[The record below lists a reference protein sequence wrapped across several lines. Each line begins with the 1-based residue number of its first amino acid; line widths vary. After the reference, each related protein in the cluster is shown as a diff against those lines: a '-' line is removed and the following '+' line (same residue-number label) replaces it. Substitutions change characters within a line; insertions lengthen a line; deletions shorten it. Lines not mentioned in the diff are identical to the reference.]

1 MLRDGKG
8 FSVPVTLASAATT
21 DIGAQ
26 NALAVEITG
35 TTTITSFGT
44 SYNGP
49 RFLRFTGA
57 LTLTHNSTSLNLPGA
72 ANITTVAGDTAI
84 AFPNLA
90 LNGWNVVQFQRSA
103 GLPAASGAN
112 TDITSK
118 GNNTSTIY
126 TTGGTSTAYTI
137 TPNPTYSA
145 YAAGMSFV
153 VNFNAA
159 SGASPTL
166 AINGIATPPNLVK
179 ENADG
184 TYSNIAANEILANH
198 RSRVTL
204 ISTTQALVERVGPR
218 AGDVLQVVTFANDAG
233 SSTTSGVLANL
244 SAGAKSFTPKSTNSL
259 IFVKAFFTGQS
270 GLLGGV
276 NTVAYFQVM
285 ESGSAA
291 GVVSYIENATA
302 SGGNRP
308 TAPIVAVARLANAAL
323 TSRSFTL
330 GGYTSNVSS
339 PASATNQ
346 VFEITEIQA

>member
-1 MLRDGKG
+1 M
-8 FSVPVTLASAATT
+8 
-21 DIGAQ
+21 
-26 NALAVEITG
+26 
-35 TTTITSFGT
+35 
-44 SYNGP
+44 
-49 RFLRFTGA
+49 
-57 LTLTHNSTSLNLPGA
+57 
-72 ANITTVAGDTAI
+72 
-84 AFPNLA
+84 
-90 LNGWNVVQFQRSA
+90 
-103 GLPAASGAN
+103 
-112 TDITSK
+112 
-118 GNNTSTIY
+118 
-126 TTGGTSTAYTI
+126 
-137 TPNPTYSA
+137 
-145 YAAGMSFV
+145 
-153 VNFNAA
+153 VNFNTA

-233 SSTTSGVLANL
+233 SSTTSGVLTNL
-244 SAGAKSFTPKSTNSL
+244 SAGTKSFTPKSTNSL

-302 SGGNRP
+302 SGGNQP